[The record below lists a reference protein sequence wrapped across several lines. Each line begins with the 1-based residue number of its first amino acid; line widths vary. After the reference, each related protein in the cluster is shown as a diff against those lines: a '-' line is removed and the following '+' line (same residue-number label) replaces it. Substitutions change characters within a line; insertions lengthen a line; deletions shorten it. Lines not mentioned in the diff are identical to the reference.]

1 MFFERKEKK
10 RFFFVALSL
19 LHTNYGSTVWLLSS
33 SLSGFYYYFLRKPF
47 NMYQQTT
54 LRTGEK
60 SFFYKVKIGLSREYG
75 EAYCVV
81 DQMVFK
87 I

>member
-1 MFFERKEKK
+1 
-10 RFFFVALSL
+10 
-19 LHTNYGSTVWLLSS
+19 
-33 SLSGFYYYFLRKPF
+33 
-47 NMYQQTT
+47 MYQQTT

-81 DQMVFK
+81 DQMMFK
-87 I
+87 IW